1 MMLTEWYDGLS
12 GCGRGG
18 ILKAVGLLFF
28 SASQHAACQS
38 WNSSAGSALAPWQ
51 ADEASAVCQGPGP
64 LNDQTLP
71 SLDANLAERPRL
83 PPGNWPRGVCVCVS
97 PFCVHTCRSNA
108 CCSMSLPA
116 FGNVLLSRY
125 PLAIFLIIQGTVI
138 LYLSFLSDRIDTP
151 LMLCCSVWAFFPR
164 RISSYSSGPEDK
176 CIPIGARQGHFK
188 QA

>member
-1 MMLTEWYDGLS
+1 MIRHYLPLTPIWLRGLDS
-12 GCGRGG
+12 
-18 ILKAVGLLFF
+18 LL
-28 SASQHAACQS
+28 
-38 WNSSAGSALAPWQ
+38 
-51 ADEASAVCQGPGP
+51 ETGP
-64 LNDQTLP
+64 
-71 SLDANLAERPRL
+71 E
-83 PPGNWPRGVCVCVS
+83 VCVCVS